1 MNGMMVM
8 KMKILYSLF
17 WILLVF
23 AVSSCAFVKE
33 TKDHPAVLLGERT
46 KVGLD
51 ISATDQTGA
60 IKGGMLLGYKHETFV
75 RFNPLDKG
83 YELIKGDN
91 IKGTAYDVG
100 VGSYLIIRVGDGMKK
115 ETDVYDYVKEPEII
129 TESLAIEPT
138 IEVEENSESN
148 IR

>member
-1 MNGMMVM
+1 M
-8 KMKILYSLF
+8 KQLLRITLCA
-17 WILLVF
+17 LLV
-23 AVSSCAFVKE
+23 AVSGCAFVKE

-75 RFNPLDKG
+75 RFNPLDKE

-91 IKGTAYDVG
+91 ITGTAFDVG
-100 VGSYLIIRVGDGMKK
+100 IGNYLIIRVGDAEKK
-115 ETDVYDYVKEPEII
+115 ETNIYDIIVEPAHYE
-129 TESLAIEPT
+129 EPT
-138 IEVEENSESN
+138 IRVIEEDVE
-148 IR
+148 